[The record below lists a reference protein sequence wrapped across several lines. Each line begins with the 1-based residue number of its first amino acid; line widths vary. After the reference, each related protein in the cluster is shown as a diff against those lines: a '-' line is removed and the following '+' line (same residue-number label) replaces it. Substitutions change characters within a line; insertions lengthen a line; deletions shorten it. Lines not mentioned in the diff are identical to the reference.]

1 LGEKLGDRTPA
12 GRRPLECQA
21 SLAITGRL
29 SGEGRHGFGVPAR
42 SHNRTIDIVTI
53 IARWAH
59 RDRGLIQ
66 RRLASQLRGRPTPAR
81 PAPRW
86 AHLPRYLT
94 WGHTLRMQLRGSAQR
109 AAPVSRARGRHQVAK
124 SIEWYYGDR
133 GKIVG
138 PMSFEEVAGRINRAR
153 NEKHLVW
160 TEGMARWT
168 DAKTVPAFTDLFRTN
183 PLPLPALALSSLSSE
198 DEIVWIKPGSRASP
212 PMLPVLRM
220 PPVWR
225 DEPSAIAQPLNDAS
239 PSPVMLLTLWR
250 REVRHLGSTVTLL
263 LGTLAFF
270 GAASRI
276 GNGDPLVAGVLTA
289 GLVLILGAL
298 VYRSAKRRRL
308 GEVASTPARWVLEGI
323 AIVLMFL
330 IVLLPAAGL
339 SVLFR

>member
-1 LGEKLGDRTPA
+1 
-12 GRRPLECQA
+12 
-21 SLAITGRL
+21 
-29 SGEGRHGFGVPAR
+29 
-42 SHNRTIDIVTI
+42 
-53 IARWAH
+53 
-59 RDRGLIQ
+59 
-66 RRLASQLRGRPTPAR
+66 
-81 PAPRW
+81 
-86 AHLPRYLT
+86 
-94 WGHTLRMQLRGSAQR
+94 
-109 AAPVSRARGRHQVAK
+109 VAK

-160 TEGMARWT
+160 TEGMVRWT